1 MIRPASRAQRPAP
14 SWHPRFL
21 AMLPAIEAHA
31 RIAFRGLRP
40 EAREDAVQEA
50 IANALVAFVRL
61 VQLRKLDVAYPS
73 VLARYAV
80 AQIQD
85 GRRVGNRMNVRD
97 VLSPDAQKQKNIHVE
112 RLDRFD
118 EDDDQWIEAVVEDPR
133 TPVPDQV
140 AFRCD
145 FPAWL
150 DMLSRR
156 NRRIAEALSVGHST
170 SEVAKRFRVSPGR
183 ISQLRREMH
192 QSWIEFHGESAT
204 GTANPDGSA

>member
-1 MIRPASRAQRPAP
+1 MIRIASRLRRAAPA
-14 SWHPRFL
+14 WHARFL

-31 RIAFRGLRP
+31 RIAFRGLAP

-50 IANALVAFVRL
+50 IANAMVAFVRL
-61 VQLRKLDVAYPS
+61 VQLQKVDVAYPT

-85 GRRVGNRMNVRD
+85 GRRVCNRLNIGD
-97 VLSPDAQKQKNIHVE
+97 GLSPYAQKQKGIYVE

-118 EDDDQWIEAVVEDPR
+118 RDDDQWIEAVVEDSR

-150 DMLSRR
+150 DRLPRR
-156 NRRIAEALSVGHST
+156 NRRIAEALSLGHT
-170 SEVAKRFRVSPGR
+170 TGDVAKRFRVSPGR

-192 QSWIEFHGESAT
+192 KSWYEFHGESVAAT
-204 GTANPDGSA
+204 PTPDRAA